1 MSNYS
6 FVGKPTP
13 RLDGAEKATGRAVY
27 VSDLE
32 LPGMLYAKILRSP
45 LPHARIVSIDVSEA
59 QALPGVKAVITGRDT
74 LGVRYG
80 FVDTPSLP
88 ADEPPLAE
96 DKVRY
101 VGEPIAAVAAVSE
114 EIAERALRLIKVKY
128 EELPAVFDAEE
139 AMKEGA
145 PKIHEV
151 IKPTAPSFWQ
161 EWGVARPSKE
171 QVVVN
176 NVASTCFVS
185 YGDVDKGFKEAY
197 LVREDVFKTSPHSHC
212 CMETHDVVASYN
224 PTTGFL
230 DVWTGHM
237 GFPIKQ
243 YWLARTLGL
252 PVSKVRIRRIHIGG
266 VFGGK
271 IELQPHEFI
280 AAFLSKKLGK
290 PVKIVLTREEDL
302 ESSRSSQHLAKIY
315 LKTGVTKDG
324 LLVAQHAKVIGDCG
338 AYRGSAPVF
347 IFLAHAF
354 SQPIYHIPNYKYEAY
369 AVYTNKQVRV
379 PKRGHGAPEFRFA
392 MESQLDMLAEE
403 LGMDPAEIRL
413 KNFRKKGD
421 VLPNGDILHS
431 CGLTE
436 GLQKLVDRIKWTEK
450 RRKGKEGEKAYGVGL
465 GVAAMFNGAQYYPFG
480 STAVVRLNEDG
491 KAVVFTGAAEFG
503 QGSDTLMAQITAETL
518 GLRLNDVIVI
528 SGDSVLCPIDM
539 HNWLSGGTFVSG
551 RAVKLAAEDA
561 KRQLL
566 EVAAE
571 MLEASPEDLEVK
583 EGWVR
588 VKGQPERGITVS
600 QAVRRH
606 ILTRG
611 GKQIV
616 GVGHT
621 KAIPDDPSVNWY
633 PSLHTARG
641 RFTGAYSFTVAGAEV
656 EVDIATGKVRVLKV
670 TVAHDCGFPINPQMV
685 EAQVEG
691 QVAMGI
697 GQALFEELA
706 TSRHGRVLNRTLA
719 DYKVARFTDMPE
731 VETVHVITVDPN
743 GPFGGKEVGE
753 GVLGALPAA
762 IANAVANAI
771 GAWIKEIPM
780 RPYTVLKAIKERS
793 RS

>member
-1 MSNYS
+1 MAEYS
-6 FVGKPTP
+6 VVGRSPP
-13 RLDGAEKATGRAVY
+13 RLDGAVKATGRAVY
-27 VSDLE
+27 VADLE

-45 LPHARIVSIDVSEA
+45 IPHAKILSIDVSEA
-59 QALPGVKAVITGRDT
+59 SRLPGVKAVITGRDT
-74 LGVRYG
+74 WGIRFG

-96 DKVRY
+96 DRVRY
-101 VGEPIAAVAAVSE
+101 VGEPVAAVAAVSE
-114 EIAERALRLIKVKY
+114 EVAERALELIKVEY

-145 PKIHEV
+145 PKIHDV

-161 EWGVARPSKE
+161 EWGVPRPSKE

-185 YGDVDKGFKEAY
+185 YGDVEKGFQESY

-212 CMETHDVVASYN
+212 CMEVHDVVASYD
-224 PTTGFL
+224 PHTGYL

-237 GFPIKQ
+237 GYPIKQ
-243 YWLARTLGL
+243 YWLARTLGI
-252 PVSKVRIRRIHIGG
+252 PVSKVRVRRIYIGG

-280 AAFLSKKLGK
+280 AAFLSKRLGR

-302 ESSRSSQHLAKIY
+302 EASRSSQHLAKIY
-315 LKTGVTKDG
+315 LKTGVSKDG
-324 LLVAQHAKVIGDCG
+324 RLIAQRAKVIGDCG

-354 SQPIYHIPNYKYEAY
+354 SLPIYDIPNYKYEGY

-392 MESQLDMLAEE
+392 MESQLDMIAEE
-403 LGMDPAEIRL
+403 LGIDPAEIRL
-413 KNFRKKGD
+413 KNFRRRGD
-421 VLPNGDILHS
+421 ILPNGDVLHS
-431 CGLTE
+431 CGLRE
-436 GLQKLVDRIKWTEK
+436 GLEKLVGHVGWREK
-450 RRKGKEGEKAYGVGL
+450 RNRRGGWPKAYGIGL
-465 GVAAMFNGAQYYPFG
+465 GVAAMFSGAQYYPFG
-480 STAVVRLNEDG
+480 ATAVVRLNEDG
-491 KAVVFTGAAEFG
+491 RAVVFTGAVEFG
-503 QGSDTLMAQITAETL
+503 QGSDTMMAQIAAEAL
-518 GLRLNDVIVI
+518 GLRLEDVDVV
-528 SGDSVLCPIDM
+528 SGDSELCPIDM
-539 HNWLSGGTFVSG
+539 HNWLSGGTFGSG

-566 EVAAE
+566 EAAAE
-571 MLEASPEDLEVK
+571 LLEASPSDLEVK
-583 EGWVR
+583 EGR
-588 VKGQPERGITVS
+588 VYVKHDPQRSVTVS
-600 QAVRRH
+600 QAVRRF
-606 ILTRG
+606 ILTREG
-611 GKQIV
+611 RQIV

-641 RFTGAYSFTVAGAEV
+641 RFTGAYSFTVAAAEV
-656 EVDIATGKVRVLKV
+656 EVDVETGSVRVLKV

-691 QVAMGI
+691 QVAMGV

-706 TSRHGRVLNRTLA
+706 TSSRGRVLNRWLS

-731 VETVHVITVDPN
+731 VETIHVVTVDPY
-743 GPFGGKEVGE
+743 GPYGGKEVGE

-771 GAWIKEIPM
+771 GAWVKETPM
-780 RPYTVLKAIKERS
+780 TPPKVLRAVKEAKQ
-793 RS
+793 